1 MPVAHKIA
9 EFIERSSWIR
19 AMFEAG
25 AKLKAQKG
33 AENVFDFSLG
43 NPNIEPP
50 EKFFEVVSR
59 LVSDRTPGRHAYM
72 PNAGYPHVRAKV
84 ADYLSRKHGPAF
96 SENEIIMTVGAAGA
110 LNIVLKAIVDPGAEV
125 VVPTPYFVEYDFY
138 LDNHGGLVKRVPTT
152 DTFEL
157 DIAALADAISEK
169 TCAVL
174 INNPN
179 NPTGAVYTQESVD
192 ALAAMLTEKSKQLG
206 KVIYLIS
213 DEPYRQIVFDGLS
226 VPSIFAAYPNSIVV
240 TSFSKN
246 LSLPGQRIGYAAVH
260 PEIADKGVLIGG
272 MTLANRIL
280 GYVNAP
286 GIMQLAVAELLDDAA
301 EVAEYARKRELILGV
316 LDEAGYEYVRPGGA
330 FYVFPKCP
338 IPDDVAFCKLAIEQN
353 LLLVPGSGFMGPGY
367 FRIAYCCDDAT
378 IVNSVGAFKRALAA
392 AK

>member
-1 MPVAHKIA
+1 MPVARKIA
-9 EFIERSSWIR
+9 DFIERSSWIR

-33 AENVFDFSLG
+33 AQNVYDFSLG

-50 EKFFEVVSR
+50 ERFFQIMQR
-59 LVSDRTPGRHAYM
+59 LAEDRTPGRHAYM
-72 PNAGYPHVRAKV
+72 PNAGYPQVRAKV
-84 ADYLSRKHGPAF
+84 AAYLNREHGPAF
-96 SENEIIMTVGAAGA
+96 SENEIVMTVGAAGA

-138 LDNHGGLVKRVPTT
+138 LDNHGGKVTRVPTNER
-152 DTFEL
+152 FEL
-157 DIAALADAISEK
+157 DIQAIAEAINPN

-179 NPTGAVYTQESVD
+179 NPTGAVYTQASVD
-192 ALAAMLTEKSKQLG
+192 ALAAMLLDKSKQLG
-206 KVIYLIS
+206 KAIYLIS

-226 VPSIFAAYPNSIVV
+226 VPSIFAAYPHSIVV

-260 PEIADKGVLIGG
+260 PDIADKAQLLGG

-280 GYVNAP
+280 GFVNAP

-316 LDEAGYEYVRPGGA
+316 LDQAGYEYVRPGGA
-330 FYVFPKCP
+330 FYVFPKSP
-338 IPDDVAFCKLAIEQN
+338 TPDDVAFCKRAMEEN
-353 LLLVPGSGFMGPGY
+353 LLVVPGSGFMGPGY

-378 IVNSVGAFKRALAA
+378 IVNSLEAFKRARQAF
-392 AK
+392 K

>member
-59 LVSDRTPGRHAYM
+59 LVADRTPGRHAYM

-84 ADYLSRKHGPAF
+84 ADYLSREHGPAF

-152 DTFEL
+152 ATFEL
-157 DIAALADAISEK
+157 DIAAMADAISEK

-179 NPTGAVYTQESVD
+179 NPSGAVYTQESVD

-206 KVIYLIS
+206 KAIYLIS

-260 PEIADKGVLIGG
+260 PDIADKGLLLGG

-280 GYVNAP
+280 GFVNAP
-286 GIMQLAVAELLDDAA
+286 GIMQLAVAELLEDAA

-330 FYVFPKCP
+330 FYVFPKSP

-378 IVNSVGAFKRALAA
+378 IINSVGAFKRTLAA

>member
-25 AKLKAQKG
+25 AKLKAEKG

-50 EKFFEVVSR
+50 EKFFEVVSS
-59 LVSDRTPGRHAYM
+59 LVQDRTPGRHAYM

-84 ADYLSRKHGPAF
+84 ADYLNREHGPAF
-96 SENEIIMTVGAAGA
+96 TENEIIMTVGAAGA
-110 LNIVLKAIVDPGAEV
+110 LNIVLKAIVDPDAEV

-138 LDNHGGLVKRVPTT
+138 LDNHGGKVTRVPTT
-152 DTFEL
+152 DTFDL
-157 DIAALADAISEK
+157 DVAAIAEAINDK

-179 NPTGAVYTQESVD
+179 NPTGAVYSQESVE
-192 ALAAMLTEKSKQLG
+192 ALAAMLTEKSNQLG
-206 KVIYLIS
+206 KAIYLIS
-213 DEPYRQIVFDGLS
+213 DEPYRQIVFDGQH

-260 PEIADKGVLIGG
+260 PDIADKDMLIGG

-286 GIMQLAVAELLDDAA
+286 GIMQLAVAELLDDSA
-301 EVAEYARKRELILGV
+301 EVAEYTRKRELMLKV

-330 FYVFPKCP
+330 FYVFPKSP
-338 IPDDVAFCKLAIEQN
+338 IADDVKFCKIAIEQN

-378 IVNSVGAFKRALAA
+378 IINSVDAFKKSLAA